1 MITTKL
7 WLGFASVAVICW
19 GVVKLKLLWHQYL
32 QSFQGQVF
40 VQQKISFYYCQVQDE
55 DNHFPLAIARFT
67 AYDQDHRPLSVEQV
81 TYESDSNYFQR
92 QVSAALS
99 CGVDVSV
106 ITATPM
112 EDFAWIN
119 QLSEHA

>member
-1 MITTKL
+1 M
-7 WLGFASVAVICW
+7 
-19 GVVKLKLLWHQYL
+19 
-32 QSFQGQVF
+32 
-40 VQQKISFYYCQVQDE
+40 QQKI
-55 DNHFPLAIARFT
+55 NFPLAIARFT

-99 CGVDVSV
+99 CGIDVSV

>member
-1 MITTKL
+1 
-7 WLGFASVAVICW
+7 
-19 GVVKLKLLWHQYL
+19 
-32 QSFQGQVF
+32 
-40 VQQKISFYYCQVQDE
+40 VQQEISFYYCQVEDE